1 MLRFIARRIV
11 FIVLI
16 TVLIIF
22 FVYMGM
28 SMIRNSEVP
37 EPDYDVVRYGKLAWR
52 DTRTFLSKVIDGD
65 LGSVTIHEATVP
77 VTDFVQE
84 AYMNSMGLLLVALC
98 VAAIA
103 GLYIGSVA
111 ALTKR
116 KRLVLPLLTLTILGV
131 STPSFFAGLLLQQGA
146 LRYLDTFGTRLV
158 SMGGFGWDV
167 EHMLLPVLVLSA
179 RPLAYLTRAAFIALN
194 RVMEEDYIRTAY
206 SKGLSF
212 RRTVNIHALRN
223 IAVPVLTALGVSVRF
238 SLSTL
243 PVAEF
248 FFGWPGLG
256 LRLVEAIDARETS
269 TVVVLAAA
277 LGLTFLLMN
286 LLLDIAYRILD
297 PRMKEI

>member
-16 TVLIIF
+16 TVLIVF

-37 EPDYDVVRYGKLAWR
+37 EPDYDVVQYGKLAWQE
-52 DTRTFLSKVIDGD
+52 TRTFLSQVIKGD
-65 LGSVTIHEATVP
+65 LGFVKVQETRVP
-77 VTDFVQE
+77 VADFVQD
-84 AYMNSMGLLLVALC
+84 AYLNSMGLLLVALF

-103 GLYIGSVA
+103 GLYIGSLA
-111 ALTKR
+111 ALTKH

-167 EHMLLPVLVLSA
+167 DHMVLPVLVLAA

-194 RVMEEDYIRTAY
+194 RVMEEDYIRTAF

-248 FFGWPGLG
+248 FFAWPGLG
-256 LRLVEAIDARETS
+256 LRLVQAIDARETS
-269 TVVVLAAA
+269 TVVVLAAV

-286 LLLDIAYRILD
+286 LFLDIAYRIID